1 MSDKCLKAGMLM
13 VLPLLMIFIP
23 LRGTVVGKE
32 KGSKPAVAPGNPGNV
47 QKPLPSGKAPDY
59 VIGTEDVLDINV
71 WKEPEV
77 SRTVPVRP
85 DGKISLPLL
94 NDVQAAGLTPMQL
107 GAVVTEQLKKFM
119 AQPQVTVIVTTIN
132 SRRVYV
138 LGEVNRGGYIP
149 LMPNMTVLQALS
161 SAGGFT
167 QFANQKQIYV
177 LRYEDG
183 KQIRYAFN
191 YKQAV
196 QGKDGTQ
203 NIILK
208 PGDTIVVP

>member
-1 MSDKCLKAGMLM
+1 MSNRCVKPGMLI
-13 VLPLLMIFIP
+13 VLSLLMIVTTFG
-23 LRGTVVGKE
+23 GTAVGKE
-32 KGSKPAVAPGNPGNV
+32 KVSKTAVAPSNAGNV
-47 QKPLPSGKAPDY
+47 QKSLPSGSGADY
-59 VIGTEDVLDINV
+59 VIGAEDVLDINV

-107 GAVVTEQLKKFM
+107 GSVITERLKKFI
-119 AQPQVTVIVTTIN
+119 AQPQVTVIVITIN
-132 SRRVYV
+132 SQRVYV
-138 LGEVNRGGYIP
+138 LGEVNRGGAIP

-177 LRYEDG
+177 LRNEDG
-183 KQIRYAFN
+183 KQVRFPFN
-191 YKQAV
+191 YRQAV

-208 PGDTIVVP
+208 PGDTIVVR

>member
-32 KGSKPAVAPGNPGNV
+32 KGSKPAVAQGSSGNV
-47 QKPLPSGKAPDY
+47 QKPAPGIDVPEY
-59 VIGTEDVLDINV
+59 VIGAEDVLDINV
-71 WKEPEV
+71 WKEPEA
-77 SRTVPVRP
+77 SRAVPVRP

-107 GAVVTEQLKKFM
+107 GSVITAQLKKFI
-119 AQPQVTVIVTTIN
+119 AQPQVTVSVITIN

-167 QFANQKQIYV
+167 QFANQKQIHV

>member
-1 MSDKCLKAGMLM
+1 MSNRCVKPGMLI
-13 VLPLLMIFIP
+13 LLSLLMIVTTFG
-23 LRGTVVGKE
+23 GTVVGKE
-32 KGSKPAVAPGNPGNV
+32 KVSKTAVAPGNAGNV
-47 QKPLPSGKAPDY
+47 QKSPLSGSAADY
-59 VIGTEDVLDINV
+59 VIGAEDVLDINV

-107 GAVVTEQLKKFM
+107 GSVITAQLKKFV
-119 AQPQVTVIVTTIN
+119 AQPQVTVIVITIN
-132 SRRVYV
+132 SQRVYV
-138 LGEVNRGGYIP
+138 LGEVNRGGAIP

-177 LRYEDG
+177 LRNEDG
-183 KQIRYAFN
+183 KQLRFPFN
-191 YKQAV
+191 YRQAV

-203 NIILK
+203 NIVLK

>member
-47 QKPLPSGKAPDY
+47 QQPLSSGKAPDY

-107 GAVVTEQLKKFM
+107 GAVVTEQLKKFI